1 MDYSVYM
8 SDDGMKKGKLGAYK
22 THIIK
27 NIEKIGQKKLV
38 VIGGGEDYDVLMQAL
53 QQLRMK
59 NVKVPDIAFRAANS
73 QAEVSEEKD
82 IRFIEELKGK
92 SASFYALIIAPYTPL
107 EVQLAAMAGVQ
118 GTSAELSLIHI

>member
-1 MDYSVYM
+1 
-8 SDDGMKKGKLGAYK
+8 MKKGKLGAYK

-73 QAEVSEEKD
+73 QAEVSEDKD

-92 SASFYALIIAPYTPL
+92 SQEVLMEASLQEPTRC
-107 EVQLAAMAGVQ
+107 
-118 GTSAELSLIHI
+118 

>member
-8 SDDGMKKGKLGAYK
+8 SDDGMKKCKLGAYK

-59 NVKVPDIAFRAANS
+59 NVKVPDIAFRATNS
-73 QAEVSEEKD
+73 QAEVSEER
-82 IRFIEELKGK
+82 ISGSSRN
-92 SASFYALIIAPYTPL
+92 
-107 EVQLAAMAGVQ
+107 
-118 GTSAELSLIHI
+118 